1 MGYYLAD
8 RIYPKWATLV
18 KTICNP
24 EGRAEADFAK
34 AQEAVR
40 KDIVTI

>member
-1 MGYYLAD
+1 
-8 RIYPKWATLV
+8 V

-24 EGRAEADFAK
+24 EGRAEAEFAK

-40 KDIVTI
+40 KDIVTIWLLRMRST